1 MNMKKIFLILLIMT
15 LLICSSYA
23 KDDVEINNVEFEI
36 PEKYSGGKL
45 NDDEFEPP
53 SDKSEE
59 SPPPSEESPPP
70 SLLRTHRVTF
80 ITMGSSK
87 PLSEIVRLY
96 NYLFA
101 K

>member
-59 SPPPSEESPPP
+59 SPPPS
-70 SLLRTHRVTF
+70 LLRTHRVTF

>member
-1 MNMKKIFLILLIMT
+1 MNRFKNHSKVAYDAQIIVYYCFLYKQYKLTDLT
-15 LLICSSYA
+15 TKSRELTQFL
-23 KDDVEINNVEFEI
+23 VNN
-36 PEKYSGGKL
+36 GL
-45 NDDEFEPP
+45 NHP
-53 SDKSEE
+53 SDK
-59 SPPPSEESPPP
+59 SEESPPP